1 MSFTGFDPATVALLA
16 ELPDWDADQY
26 SARKAELA
34 AGVTKPGLAL
44 IEDVTGRLDA
54 DLTVTSRSSVSPL
67 HRDLRFAPE
76 GSPRYKDHLLLT
88 AWQGAD
94 KQTSPTLWIRID
106 SERAGFASG
115 IGFTPEIRDRWRSTI
130 GGDNGADL
138 TVILDDLTA
147 AREID
152 VAGDEVK
159 RVPAPFDA
167 EHPRADLLR
176 KTGFQVR
183 FSDDLPETI
192 SDPSFADWCAERLES
207 LLPVHRWLADHLT

>member
-1 MSFTGFDPATVALLA
+1 MGFTGFDPATVALLA

-26 SARKAELA
+26 STRKAELA

-44 IEDVTGRLDA
+44 IEDVAGRLDA

-94 KQTSPTLWIRID
+94 KRTSPTLWIRID

-130 GGDNGADL
+130 GSHDGADL
-138 TVILDDLTA
+138 TVILDHLIA
-147 AREID
+147 I
-152 VAGDEVK
+152 
-159 RVPAPFDA
+159 
-167 EHPRADLLR
+167 
-176 KTGFQVR
+176 
-183 FSDDLPETI
+183 LPEFGLRAYQE
-192 SDPSFADWCAERLES
+192 PSGGDFRGWPS
-207 LLPVHRWLADHLT
+207 PLPPD

>member
-1 MSFTGFDPATVALLA
+1 VSFTGFDPATVALLA

-44 IEDVTGRLDA
+44 IEDVAGRLDA

-88 AWQGAD
+88 AWEGAD
-94 KQTSPTLWIRID
+94 KRTSPTLWIRID

-130 GGDNGADL
+130 GGDDGADL
-138 TVILDDLTA
+138 TVMLDHLTA

-167 EHPRADLLR
+167 GHPRADLLR

-183 FSDDLPETI
+183 FSEDLPETI
-192 SDPSFADWCAERLES
+192 SDTSFADWCAERLES

>member
-1 MSFTGFDPATVALLA
+1 VSFTGFDPAAVALLA
-16 ELPDWDADQY
+16 ELPDWDADRY
-26 SARKAELA
+26 SSRKDELA

-44 IEDVTGRLDA
+44 IEDVAGRLDA

-94 KQTSPTLWIRID
+94 KRTSPTLWIRID

-130 GGDNGADL
+130 GGDDGADL

-147 AREID
+147 TREID

-183 FSDDLPETI
+183 FSEDLPETI
-192 SDPSFADWCAERLES
+192 SDPSFADWCAKRLES
-207 LLPVHRWLADHLT
+207 LFPVHRWLADHLT